1 MSRLENLARGFL
13 VAACIATY
21 TIAYAA
27 TYEVRIKCPQNPNVT
42 DSKYISANSD
52 LEAQNEAAR
61 ILENNTAYRGKG
73 CRIVSIEKR

>member
-1 MSRLENLARGFL
+1 MSTIENVARGLLITAFM
-13 VAACIATY
+13 AACTV
-21 TIAYAA
+21 AYAA

-42 DSKYISANSD
+42 ESKYISANSD
-52 LEAQNEAAR
+52 LEAQNEAMR